1 MSDFKSRLLN
11 EELELKD
18 KTEKLD
24 AFLQSENFNKIE
36 DVQQLLLLIQFK
48 AMETYLQCLNARI
61 KKLQFIQRPEQN
73 KENSTTMNDK

>member
-61 KKLQFIQRPEQN
+61 KKL
-73 KENSTTMNDK
+73 